1 MSDRPAIVFLP
12 GVMGSRLYFP
22 DSNKFWDPD
31 STWRMLRWAPLWP
44 VRSDDDNRRE
54 LHAREPAGVVMDPL
68 TSDVDADGVA
78 HGWGGVV
85 WSYYGD
91 YLKHLRT
98 ITGTGRTFAVGYDW
112 RQDIRWLGE
121 YAADK
126 FWKALDATGADKL
139 AIVTHSM
146 GGLVARAAFMHDPT
160 LIPRVA
166 KVLFICQPAT
176 GVVILYRRLFTG
188 LIPGLDG
195 GLKDYGFRLL
205 LGNTRAAFVGNMSG
219 LPGAMQLL
227 PSEFYPDDAQGQ
239 PHGERGDRRGRRG
252 GGRLRRRRLPA
263 RSERPHAGAAGRG
276 PSPTSRING
285 SQDVAELPR
294 SETRAGSG
302 PRPAPAG
309 DVGDLR
315 RLCRPTRVRI
325 AFPGN
330 RPNPAVEPSAG
341 AGPSPLAQ
349 RARPR
354 GRVPARLFGSS
365 DVEHATACA
374 NQAVAEAT
382 RVALA

>member
-68 TSDVDADGVA
+68 TSDVDADGIA

-91 YLKHLRT
+91 YLKHLRD
-98 ITGTGRTFAVGYDW
+98 IAGAGRAFAVGYDW

-126 FWKALDATGADKL
+126 LWKALNATGADRL

-146 GGLVARAAFMHDPT
+146 GGLVARAAFKHDPT

-166 KVLFICQPAT
+166 KVLFVCQPAT

-188 LIPGLDG
+188 LIRGLDG
-195 GLKDYGFRLL
+195 RLKDLGFRLL

-227 PSEFYPDDAQGQ
+227 PSEFYPNDALGL
-239 PHGERGDRRGRRG
+239 PWNEVIAAGIAPGSVFGDASSPPG
-252 GGRLRRRRLPA
+252 LNDATLQLPDEA
-263 RSERPHAGAAGRG
+263 RSDFAERVLDVSEFHQWLGPAAKPDPPLPETWVIYGEG
-276 PSPTSRING
+276 LPT
-285 SQDVAELPR
+285 E
-294 SETRAGSG
+294 
-302 PRPAPAG
+302 
-309 DVGDLR
+309 
-315 RLCRPTRVRI
+315 VRI
-325 AFPGN
+325 AFPN
-330 RPNPAVEPSAG
+330 SLPNSSLEPTGDGTVPSLSALAQGIDPARQFKI
-341 AGPSPLAQ
+341 SPL
-349 RARPR
+349 
-354 GRVPARLFGSS
+354 
-365 DVEHATACA
+365 EHATACT
-374 NQAVAEAT
+374 NSDVLAT
-382 RVALA
+382 TTRALA